1 MARKRYSNN
10 KTRRKG
16 KTKRTKSKNHKKTMR
31 GGFNK
36 PLLNLGG
43 SDLFNH
49 INLSN
54 SFFPNILGNLKH
66 NINTLL
72 GGKNLFKN
80 NYPNIL
86 NLATK

>member
-1 MARKRYSNN
+1 MARY
-10 KTRRKG
+10 
-16 KTKRTKSKNHKKTMR
+16 KTKRKRGRKRGPRRRSKTIR

-54 SFFPNILGNLKH
+54 SFFPNILGNLKN

-72 GGKNLFKN
+72 GGKKLFKN
-80 NYPNIL
+80 NYSNIL
-86 NLATK
+86 NLVTK